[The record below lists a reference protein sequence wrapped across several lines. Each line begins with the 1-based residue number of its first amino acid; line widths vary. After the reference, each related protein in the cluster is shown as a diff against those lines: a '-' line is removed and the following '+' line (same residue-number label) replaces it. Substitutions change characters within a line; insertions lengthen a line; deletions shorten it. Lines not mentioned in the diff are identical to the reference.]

1 MVNLLAF
8 LSLTLQKRTVH
19 GEKLKVLWVAREARE
34 WRPGKGRQL
43 LWGQV
48 KDEKLQGSSAGWE
61 IFRHSQDLLCFP
73 RRESEWI
80 GKYTESERGV
90 RTGASCRQMTR

>member
-34 WRPGKGRQL
+34 WRLGKGRQL
-43 LWGQV
+43 LWGQ
-48 KDEKLQGSSAGWE
+48 EKGREAAGFKCWLG
-61 IFRHSQDLLCFP
+61 DL
-73 RRESEWI
+73 
-80 GKYTESERGV
+80 
-90 RTGASCRQMTR
+90 